1 MDAYNIAIC
10 LAPTLIPVPEDKKD
24 QVNHQTDTIEL
35 IKLIIQH
42 NDEIF
47 NIECDGPVYEKF
59 DRYWHQIK
67 NSILDFKYK
76 SYINFQILSKIISLN
91 SSLNNFYSICSEM
104 DNDEEN
110 LDESEDDEEDESE
123 KQYLRNISD
132 DGKYPRASLIIYSS
146 LLVVLFSSC

>member
-1 MDAYNIAIC
+1 MMDAYNIAIC

-59 DRYWHQIK
+59 DRYLNQIK
-67 NSILDFKYK
+67 KSILDFIYK
-76 SYINFQILSKIISLN
+76 PWSFIQQFSNIIKNN
-91 SSLNNFYSICSEM
+91 SSQLKFKHF
-104 DNDEEN
+104 
-110 LDESEDDEEDESE
+110 LL
-123 KQYLRNISD
+123 YL
-132 DGKYPRASLIIYSS
+132 
-146 LLVVLFSSC
+146 